1 MGVPYAI
8 IKGKARLG
16 ALVHK
21 KTATAV
27 ALTDVQS
34 EHKQEFAALCQ
45 AIKTNFNDKF
55 EETRKHWGGG
65 VMGAKSQAMMAKR
78 RAIQNK
84 DAELRA

>member
-1 MGVPYAI
+1 MGIPYAI

-27 ALTDVQS
+27 ALTDVRP
-34 EHKQEFAALCQ
+34 EHKQEFASLCQ
-45 AIKTNFNDKF
+45 AIKANFNDKF
-55 EETRKHWGGG
+55 DETRKHWGGG
-65 VMGAKSQAMMAKR
+65 IMGAKSQAKMRKR
-78 RAIQNK
+78 AALREK